1 MVVADGRFRRAGA
14 AVADDRPM
22 PQRRLRLDGSRIAIC
37 ETSASIPLD
46 AIRRPRDTPIWKLE
60 GSFRCLRNAS
70 IQATGAPDQADPR
83 ARGHALR
90 LGASGR

>member
-1 MVVADGRFRRAGA
+1 MVVADGRLRRAGA

-22 PQRRLRLDGSRIAIC
+22 RLDGSRIAIC

-60 GSFRCLRNAS
+60 GSFRCRSCGTRRYKPPVHLIKLTQEREV
-70 IQATGAPDQADPR
+70 TPYVWVHPDDER
-83 ARGHALR
+83 
-90 LGASGR
+90 